1 MINKNLYIG
10 DTKIKLEEKVVTGQF
25 IIINGEEFYQI
36 KNYDYMPPFFMS
48 VTSDSDH
55 WMYISSTGGLTA
67 GRKNPNNALFPY
79 YTDDKIHKFSE
90 TTGNVTI
97 FQVCKEGK
105 YYIWEPFS
113 IRFEGI
119 YKIERNIYKNIVG
132 NKIIFEEKNLDL
144 ELAFQYC
151 WMNSERF
158 GWIKKST
165 LTNHAQN
172 ESEVKI
178 LDGLQNVLPYGVDY
192 NIQNR
197 FSTLL
202 DAYKKTE
209 LIKDSGMV
217 IYRLESIPID
227 KAEPNEALKVTTIWT
242 FGLEKPLYLLSTRQ
256 LNNFRKGGKILEE
269 KEAKGIKGAIFL
281 ISEILLNNNESKKWY
296 FISDVNQDSTKVNN
310 LINFISNSENF
321 EKIIEENCDL
331 GTKNLIN
338 LIQKADGIQYSV
350 DKYINSRHISNV
362 LFNIMRG
369 GIFNDGYNIEIND
382 FNKHIK
388 YFNIRI
394 WQKFENFLKYLP
406 KSLNYSKLDLLI
418 KDQNNNDL
426 YRLFLEY
433 LPLTFSRRHG
443 DPSRPWNLFS
453 INLKDDNGKKFL
465 YYQGNWRDIFQ
476 NWEALSLSFPMYIN
490 GMIAKFVN
498 ATTAD
503 GYNPY
508 HISRDGIK
516 WELPDPN
523 NPWSNIGY
531 WGDHQIIY
539 LLKLMEIS
547 YNYFPEKLVSWL
559 EEELF
564 SFANV
569 PYRIKSYEEI
579 TKDPHNTIEFDKELN
594 KNIENLVPIYGADAK
609 LLLNES
615 EDVIKVNF
623 TEKLFVSLL
632 AKLSNFIPEAGIW
645 MNTLRPEWNDA
656 NNALVGYGASMV
668 TLYYIYRHLN
678 FIEKLFKSTESSVF
692 IISVEISE
700 FLSKIFNIFK
710 NYSSLLSQGFN
721 DYQRKEITDQLG
733 ISGSK
738 YREKIYRGFT
748 GKKVQISKKKILDF
762 IELSK
767 SYIYQSITINRRK
780 DGLYNSYNLIN
791 ISNNGISIQYLYE
804 MLEGQVALLSSD
816 ILPSDEVVELLDKL
830 KDSTLY
836 RTDQE
841 SFLLYPNKELPVF
854 LEKNII
860 PSEYVRESK
869 ILKRLIEI
877 GDDTIISEDI
887 NHQYHFNGNFN
898 NINYLKKALDKI
910 KDGEVLDFTKEDYK
924 IVLDIYEKVFNHK
937 SYVGRSGT
945 FYKYEGLG
953 CIYWH
958 MISKLLLAIGENIIW
973 ASERRADIDI
983 MQKLIKH
990 YFDVKRGIGA
1000 HKSPEKYGSFPFI
1013 PYSHTPLKGGVQ
1025 QPGMT
1030 GQVKEDI
1037 ITRFYELGVFV
1048 KEGQISFHPIILKK
1062 SEFNEPGLFMSEKYN
1077 IPYLGFTLCNILIV
1091 YLIDDLN
1098 GLELEMENGNT
1109 VKIDGYTLDKEY
1121 SSMIFKREP
1130 KINKVIIHLNSTDLL
1145 D

>member
-1 MINKNLYIG
+1 MRNKNLYIG
-10 DTKIKLEEKVVTGQF
+10 SARIKLEEKVVNGQF
-25 IIINGEEFYQI
+25 VILNGEEFYQI
-36 KNYDYMPPFFMS
+36 KNYDCISPFFIS
-48 VTSDSDH
+48 LTSDSDH

-79 YTDDKIHKFSE
+79 YTDDKIHESAE
-90 TTGNVTI
+90 TTGSVTI
-97 FQVCKEGK
+97 FQICKEGK
-105 YYIWEPFS
+105 YYLWEPFS
-113 IRFEGI
+113 IRYEGI

-144 ELAFQYC
+144 EVTFQYC
-151 WMNSERF
+151 WMNTENY

-165 LTNHAQN
+165 LVNHSQK
-172 ESEVKI
+172 EREVKI
-178 LDGLQNVLPYGVDY
+178 LDGLQNVLPYGIDY

-209 LIKDSGMV
+209 LIRDSGMV
-217 IYRLESIPID
+217 IFRLESIPVD

-242 FGLEKPLYLLSTRQ
+242 FGLENPLYLVSSRQ
-256 LNNFRKGGKILEE
+256 LDNFRKGKKILEE
-269 KEAKGIKGAIFL
+269 KEAKGIKGAIFVV
-281 ISEILLNNNESKKWY
+281 SDLLLSNKEHKIWY

-310 LINFISNSENF
+310 LINFISNSENL
-321 EKIIEENCDL
+321 EKLIEEDCDL
-331 GTKNLIN
+331 GTKNLIT
-338 LIQKADGIQYSV
+338 LVEKADGIQYSA
-350 DKYINSRHISNV
+350 DKHINSRHFSNV

-388 YFNIRI
+388 FYNIKI
-394 WQKFENFLKYLP
+394 WQKFENFLKNLP
-406 KSLNYSKLDLLI
+406 KSLNYSKLNVLI
-418 KDQNNNDL
+418 TNQNNNDL

-443 DPSRPWNLFS
+443 DPSRPWNIFS
-453 INLKDDNGKKFL
+453 INLKDDNGKKLL

-547 YNYFPEKLVSWL
+547 YNYFPEKIISWL

-579 TKDPHNTIEFDKELN
+579 IKDPHNTIELDKELD
-594 KNIENLVPIYGADAK
+594 KNIENLVTIYGADAK
-609 LLLNES
+609 LLLDES
-615 EDVIKVNF
+615 GDVIKVNF

-656 NNALVGYGASMV
+656 NNALVGYGVSMV
-668 TLYYIYRHLN
+668 TLYYIYHYLN
-678 FIEKLFKSTESSVF
+678 FIEKLFKSIETNNL

-700 FLSKIFNIFK
+700 FLSEIYNIFK
-710 NYSSLLSQGFN
+710 NYYSLLFQGFN
-721 DYQRKEITDQLG
+721 DYQRREITDQLG

-738 YREKIYRGFT
+738 YREKIYRGLT
-748 GKKVQISKKKILDF
+748 GKKNQISKKKILDF
-762 IELSK
+762 IDLSK
-767 SYIYQSITINRRK
+767 SYMYQSISVNRRK

-791 ISNNGISIQYLYE
+791 ISDDCISIRYLYD

-816 ILPSDEVVELLDKL
+816 ILPSDEVLELLDRL

-836 RTDQE
+836 RADQE
-841 SFLLYPNKELPVF
+841 SYLLYPNKELPVF

-860 PSEYVRESK
+860 PSEYVKESK
-869 ILKRLIEI
+869 ILKKLVEI
-877 GDDTIISEDI
+877 GDKTIISKDI
-887 NHQYHFNGNFN
+887 NHQHHFNGTFN
-898 NINYLKKALDKI
+898 NIHYLKKALDKI
-910 KDGEVLDFTKEDYK
+910 KDEKILDYTKEDYK
-924 IVLDIYEKVFNHK
+924 MVLDIYEKVFNHK
-937 SYVGRSGT
+937 SYTGRSGT

-958 MISKLLLAIGENIIW
+958 MISKLLLAIGENIKWI
-973 ASERRADIDI
+973 SERGPKIDI
-983 MQKLIKH
+983 LEKLIIH
-990 YFDVKRGIGA
+990 YFNVKRGIGA
-1000 HKSPEKYGSFPFI
+1000 HKSPKEYGSFPFI
-1013 PYSHTPLKGGVQ
+1013 PYSHTPLIGGVQ

-1037 ITRFYELGVFV
+1037 ITRFFELGVFV

-1062 SEFNEPGLFMSEKYN
+1062 SEFNKSGMFMSKKYN
-1077 IPYLGFTLCNILIV
+1077 VPYLVFSFCNILV
-1091 YLIDDLN
+1091 LYLIDDIN
-1098 GLELEMENGNT
+1098 GLELEMDYGNII
-1109 VKIDGYTLDKEY
+1109 KIDGYTLDKEY
-1121 SSMIFKREP
+1121 SLMIFKREN
-1130 KINKVIIHLNSTDLL
+1130 KINKVIVHLHSTDFLY
-1145 D
+1145 